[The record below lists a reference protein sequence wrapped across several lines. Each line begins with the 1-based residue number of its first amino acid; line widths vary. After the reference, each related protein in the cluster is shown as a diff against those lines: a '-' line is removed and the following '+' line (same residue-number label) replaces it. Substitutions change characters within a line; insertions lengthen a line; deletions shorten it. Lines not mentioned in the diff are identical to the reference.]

1 MYNIKP
7 QWNNQNKGEDDMNNN
22 KGKVIGYKRVSS
34 IDQNEA
40 RQLEGVELDKL
51 FIDKASGKDN
61 NRPQLKAMIE
71 YVREGDTILVHSL
84 DRIGR
89 NLAHI
94 KQLIDDLNAK
104 GVGVRFIKENLSFS
118 LSDNS
123 PLNDLMLNML
133 GSFAQFERDM
143 IRERQREGIA
153 LAKAR
158 GVYKGRKP
166 KVTKQQTNIIKELIT
181 GGMKKT
187 EIAKEFNISRQSIYN
202 LAKV

>member
-1 MYNIKP
+1 
-7 QWNNQNKGEDDMNNN
+7 MNNN

-34 IDQNEA
+34 IDQNET

-104 GVGVRFIKENLSFS
+104 GVEVRFIKENLSFS

-153 LAKAR
+153 LAKAK

>member
-34 IDQNEA
+34 IDQNET

-104 GVGVRFIKENLSFS
+104 GVEVRFIKENLSFS

-153 LAKAR
+153 LAKAK